1 MSLKYLSNFW
11 RSLEMSLINCKVELK
26 LKLTKYCVLLLVLI
40 MQMLTLIT
48 LHLLSEIQN
57 YMFLL

>member
-1 MSLKYLSNFW
+1 MSLKKLSNFW
-11 RSLEMSLINCKVELK
+11 RSLETPLINSKVELK